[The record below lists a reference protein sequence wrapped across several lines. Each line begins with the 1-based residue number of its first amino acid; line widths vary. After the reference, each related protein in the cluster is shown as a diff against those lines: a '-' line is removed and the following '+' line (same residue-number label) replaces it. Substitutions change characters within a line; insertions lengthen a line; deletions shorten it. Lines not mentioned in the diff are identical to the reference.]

1 MKLLPF
7 LLSGLL
13 YFTTF
18 HSTVNAQNTNQ
29 NENNDQLKTFVEVVK
44 KTAPMNELAYRELQT
59 AVEAEGM
66 SMTRY
71 EMLVNAARHD
81 TIIDVRPS
89 VEEREKLEK
98 LEKTSTAIKSR
109 IDKQLDVLLENS
121 SLSKTQFDS
130 INKAYKEDMQTRM
143 AIDEL
148 MTK

>member
-1 MKLLPF
+1 M
-7 LLSGLL
+7 
-13 YFTTF
+13 
-18 HSTVNAQNTNQ
+18 
-29 NENNDQLKTFVEVVK
+29 EVVK